1 MTFCT
6 LTQQQQA
13 ALGAA
18 SAAQCEE
25 VSIITRLIER
35 V

>member
-6 LTQQQQA
+6 LFQQQA
-13 ALGAA
+13 ALGDGSTAH
-18 SAAQCEE
+18 CEE
-25 VSIITRLIER
+25 VSVRTRLIER